1 MQIFPISAL
10 TDVLFGN
17 QRKDQ
22 VQGLQI
28 WTDDSISKD
37 KRDPATEIIS
47 LQVVPQNINFVQ
59 RSRVSEQ
66 VIKDGRA
73 FFFWRKDRRSNHL
86 DLMEI
91 QLQGITRSLAKE
103 NLRQGSTNAIR
114 QFLSKVTEL
123 PRSFVSSGEAS
134 PSTSDEV
141 TPKQREWLKFWRIT
155 REPFAAEDHLNY
167 HHIRLNTPAFPGQS
181 PVGLEFVG
189 HFTGPV
195 QFGEVA
201 DNPFLVTWQLGLIVH
216 YTHPTLEQFFD
227 LASQFNVRE

>member
-103 NLRQGSTNAIR
+103 NLRQ
-114 QFLSKVTEL
+114 
-123 PRSFVSSGEAS
+123 
-134 PSTSDEV
+134 
-141 TPKQREWLKFWRIT
+141 
-155 REPFAAEDHLNY
+155 
-167 HHIRLNTPAFPGQS
+167 
-181 PVGLEFVG
+181 
-189 HFTGPV
+189 
-195 QFGEVA
+195 
-201 DNPFLVTWQLGLIVH
+201 
-216 YTHPTLEQFFD
+216 
-227 LASQFNVRE
+227 